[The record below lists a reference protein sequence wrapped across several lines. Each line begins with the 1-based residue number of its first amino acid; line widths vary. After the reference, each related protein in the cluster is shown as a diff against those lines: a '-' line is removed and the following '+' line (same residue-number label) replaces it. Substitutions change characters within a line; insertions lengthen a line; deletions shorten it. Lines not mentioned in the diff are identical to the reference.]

1 LAYFYI
7 VFFVGVES
15 KPLAAVVRVSHMGD
29 RKAGAPNVHA
39 DREQVEDVRAEAER
53 MRVPLR
59 LLPPELD
66 VSGGVP
72 LKDRPSLRD
81 AVEGV
86 EAGRYSGIIVSYLS
100 RLGRSVREQLAV
112 WDRVESA
119 GGRIVVVR
127 ERIDTSTPNGRYVR
141 TILLANAERELEEY
155 AERFA
160 NLREWATSAGIWQ
173 HRQTPR
179 GYSRDPNTRRLVPD
193 ELADEV
199 RRAFAR
205 RGASE
210 SILAIAHD
218 LTMTPNGV
226 RALLR
231 NRVYLGELRVGRH
244 VNPSAH
250 PPLVTEDMWLAAQ
263 RARAPRPPRSDE
275 PVALLAGL
283 VRCASCGHLMTRGRS
298 GGQRTYTCPTHH
310 SAGTCPRPA
319 AITLHLLDD
328 HVSAIAL
335 AELAHFRASAT
346 GSDRP
351 LRSARRA
358 VREAEQELAA
368 YLDAVAAAGL
378 SPGQYADGAR
388 KRREAIEEARERLA
402 TLLERERTKVD
413 GDPLTAWRK
422 MNQAQRNRLLRSLIE
437 AVIVVPVGR
446 GRRVPVDERARVVGH
461 GAGLVE
467 RYRGGGVP
475 LPIRALDFPDRD
487 DPIVLGV

>member
-1 LAYFYI
+1 
-7 VFFVGVES
+7 
-15 KPLAAVVRVSHMGD
+15 MGD

-39 DREQVEDVRAEAER
+39 DREQVEDVTAEAKR

-72 LKDRPSLRD
+72 LKDRPSLRE

-112 WDRVESA
+112 WDRVETA

-127 ERIDTSTPNGRYVR
+127 ERIDTSTPSGRYVR

-155 AERFA
+155 AERFES
-160 NLREWATSAGIWQ
+160 LREWATAAGIWQ
-173 HRQTPR
+173 RRQTPR
-179 GYSRDPNTRRLVPD
+179 GYRRDPETRRLVPD
-193 ELADEV
+193 DTADEV
-199 RRAFAR
+199 HQAFAR
-205 RGASE
+205 RGSGE
-210 SILAIAHD
+210 SILAIAHH
-218 LTMTPNGV
+218 LHMTPAGV
-226 RALLR
+226 RAMLC

-244 VNPSAH
+244 VNPNAH
-250 PPLVTEDMWLAAQ
+250 RPLVTEDMWLAAQ
-263 RARAPRPPRSDE
+263 RARTPRPPRSAQ

-283 VRCASCGHLMTRGRS
+283 VRCASCGHVMTRGRS
-298 GGQRTYTCPTHH
+298 GGRHTYICPSHH
-310 SAGTCPRPA
+310 SAGACPRPA
-319 AITLHLLDD
+319 AITLRILDG
-328 HVSAIAL
+328 HVAAIAL
-335 AELAHFRASAT
+335 AELAELRARAV
-346 GSDRP
+346 GGDRP
-351 LRSARRA
+351 LRSARQA
-358 VREAEQELAA
+358 VRDAERELAA
-368 YLDAVAAAGL
+368 YLEAVAAAGL

-388 KRREAIEEARERLA
+388 KRGEAIEEARERLA

-413 GDPLTAWRK
+413 GDPLEAWAR
-422 MNQAQRNRLLRSLIE
+422 MDQGQRNRLLRSLIE

-446 GRRVPVDERARVVGH
+446 GRRVPVGERARVVAQ
-461 GAGLVE
+461 GADLVQ

-487 DPIVLGV
+487 DPVVLGV